1 MPRKSRPGLALVAA
15 LLSVAVG
22 FTAGIQTI
30 GQPTRLV
37 TILTLYASGVGS
49 GVGLARALI
58 GFRARRDTGGSPGQ

>member
-15 LLSVAVG
+15 LVSVAIG

-49 GVGLARALI
+49 GVGLTRALI
-58 GFRARRDTGGSPGQ
+58 GFRSRPETGDALGR